1 MRCNKVN
8 RREGIRRI
16 VFVISIIVVILG
28 VLIYIKFTN
37 DTILWWKFLIGL
49 ICFAF
54 IVVVYTTVLWIIDG
68 FRDEKNQDDNKV

>member
-1 MRCNKVN
+1 VN